1 MDRLIICP
9 TSKGMWWDDLS
20 IDVLREPRRAVERD
34 GQWYLWLNLYSR
46 IVLRKEEEVHR
57 GGYGTLTR
65 CVREEQMWDPS
76 TGVWQIGSEKKVYL
90 KQSFKQVS
98 FKEEAL
104 LQKLAQMELA
114 AVGCGKVVPPVLDIF
129 IEPAGLVVFTMECYD
144 DYTILSNAIKNGSAS
159 EGVLAD
165 IIFQI
170 AFFLHVLTDRVGLN
184 HRDIKTSNILFRRDE
199 KDLLLSYGGFLYK
212 GRSKAEAALVD
223 FGFSCVGRALGE
235 PAFVRAGIYYGPK
248 DPCPK
253 TGRDLYLF
261 LSLLLRDLYLY
272 GGGEEKLVGWL
283 EKRLWLADI
292 DIVGFIK
299 KYLQKEPDWLY
310 FLAGDSSLVFPH
322 CEPTIILQSMLKD
335 GLVDGTH
342 V

>member
-1 MDRLIICP
+1 ML
-9 TSKGMWWDDLS
+9 WDDL
-20 IDVLREPRRAVERD
+20 IADVLREPRRAVERD

-46 IVLRKEEEVHR
+46 IVLTREEEVHR

-65 CVREEQMWDPS
+65 CVREEQMWIAS
-76 TGVWQIGSEKKVYL
+76 TGVWQIGSRKKVYL

-114 AVGCGKVVPPVLDIF
+114 IVGCGAAVPPVLDIF

-144 DYTILSNAIKNGSAS
+144 DYTILSNAIKDGSAS
-159 EGVLAD
+159 EDIIAD

-170 AFFLHVLTDRVGLN
+170 SFFLHVLTDRVGLN
-184 HRDIKTSNILFRRDE
+184 HRDIKTSNILFRPCE
-199 KDLLLSYGGFLYK
+199 KDLLLSYGGFSYK
-212 GRSKAEAALVD
+212 GASKAEAALVD
-223 FGFSCVGRALGE
+223 FGFSCVGRSLGE

-261 LSLLLRDLYLY
+261 LSLLLRDLYLS
-272 GGGEEKLVGWL
+272 GVEGKGKLVEWL
-283 EKRLWLADI
+283 EERLWITGMD
-292 DIVGFIK
+292 VVSFIK

-310 FLAGDSSLVFPH
+310 FLASDSSLVFPH
-322 CEPTIILQSMLKD
+322 CEPTIILQSMLKE
-335 GLVDGTH
+335 GLVNGAH